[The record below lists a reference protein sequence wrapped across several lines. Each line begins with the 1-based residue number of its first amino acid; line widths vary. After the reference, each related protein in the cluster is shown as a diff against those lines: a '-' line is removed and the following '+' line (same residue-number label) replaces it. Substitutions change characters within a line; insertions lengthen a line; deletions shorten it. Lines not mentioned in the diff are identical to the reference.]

1 MEIVD
6 HYINGKIAKLNN
18 KYLDH
23 CNPATGEVCSKVAMG
38 DQETVDM
45 AVSSSLKAFE
55 TWSKTAPIK
64 RARILLKFTEL
75 LNQNINKLAE
85 IITLEHGKTLADAR
99 GSVSRGIEVV
109 EHCCGIANLLQGKFS
124 NNVSTDIDVYT
135 IRKPLGVCAGI
146 GPFNFPIMVPV
157 WLALPAIACG
167 NTFII
172 KPSEKVPKTVMFLA
186 ELLTTAGLP
195 AGVLNVINGQKPVVD
210 GLLNHP
216 DIKAVSAVGSTPVVE
231 YIYKTAINNN
241 KRSQTFG
248 GAKNHCIIM
257 PDADV
262 ANASEQVSG
271 AAFGAA
277 GERCMA
283 LSVAIV
289 VGDRERHDAVVNKIQ
304 SCAKKIKVGSGLD
317 SNSDMGPLITKDHLN
332 KILGY
337 IEAGVQAGA
346 NLLLDGRDIEISDP
360 KYKNGFYLGPSI
372 FTDVKTD
379 MTIYSEEIFGPV
391 LVVLQVDDY
400 QSALEIIN
408 NNMYGNGS
416 SIFTNDLNISRN
428 FANEV
433 TTGMV
438 GINIPIPVPFVTH
451 SFGGWKHSAFG
462 DLAMHSAESIQFYT
476 KAKSVT
482 VGPAKVQVKQNQSSM
497 TMPIHD

>member
-1 MEIVD
+1 METVD
-6 HYINGKIAKLNN
+6 HYIDGKITKFTN
-18 KYLDH
+18 KYFDH
-23 CNPATGEVCSKVAMG
+23 CNPATGEVCSKVAIG
-38 DQETVDM
+38 DEEVVNS
-45 AVSSSLKAFE
+45 AVASSLKAFE
-55 TWSKTAPIK
+55 TWSRTAPIK
-64 RARILLKFTEL
+64 RARILFKFTEL

-85 IITLEHGKTLADAR
+85 IITLEHGKTLADAK
-99 GSVSRGIEVV
+99 GSVGRGIEVV
-109 EHCCGIANLLQGKFS
+109 EHCCGITNLLQGKLS

-186 ELLTTAGLP
+186 ELLTAAGLP
-195 AGVLNVINGQKPVVD
+195 NGVLNVVNGQKTVVD

-216 DIKAVSAVGSTPVVE
+216 DVQAVSAVGSTPVVE

-257 PDADV
+257 PDADL

-289 VGDRERHDAVVNKIQ
+289 VGDKQRHDAIVNKIKSHAQ
-304 SCAKKIKVGSGLD
+304 TIKVGNGLD
-317 SNSDMGPLITKDHLN
+317 SKTDMGPLITREHLN

-337 IEAGVQAGA
+337 IEEGVQSGA
-346 NLLLDGRDIEISDP
+346 NLLLDGRNVEISDP
-360 KYKNGFYLGPSI
+360 KSKNGFYLAPSI

-379 MTIYSEEIFGPV
+379 MSIYRDEIFGPV
-391 LVVLQVDDY
+391 LVVLHVKDY

-451 SFGGWKHSAFG
+451 SFGGWKSSAFG

-482 VGPAKVQVKQNQSSM
+482 IGLAKVDKAASQSSL
-497 TMPIHD
+497 TMPTH